1 MTQTEMFEFLNEGAL
16 LRLPS
21 GKVRLWQGPFKPVD
35 TLKSQEISI
44 SYTQF
49 FASQP
54 EAFQSPQPV
63 LETEVSELRR
73 QLQSFLEKHPAR
85 SSFTSQAFTGA
96 SLEGFQESFQV
107 VQGKIH
113 RGELEKAVPVTFARS
128 SEIPGPSERA
138 HMLFSA
144 LEAHSGLYVF
154 GFWNEQEGVVGAS
167 PEILFH
173 QQGNILRTMALA
185 GTLPKSSGLPKETL
199 LKDAKE
205 MKEHRL
211 VVEDIQKKL
220 EKLGWVKV
228 GQTHVIEFPLLS
240 HLRTEIEVETSQA
253 SPSLKEIVKLLHPT
267 AALGVFPRNYGIQ
280 WMQSLPDQVDRGVFG
295 APIVFSISHTES
307 IAIVSIRCLQ
317 WNAQGSK
324 VGAGCGLVQESDLF
338 KEWQEIATKRESV
351 FRVLGLYR

>member
-21 GKVRLWQGPFKPVD
+21 GKVRLWQGPFKAIHPG
-35 TLKSQEISI
+35 KSQEISV
-44 SYTQF
+44 SYAQF
-49 FASQP
+49 FASQV
-54 EAFQSPQPV
+54 EAFGCELPV

-73 QLQSFLEKHPAR
+73 QLQNFLEKQQVR
-85 SSFTSQAFTGA
+85 SSFTSEAFTPA
-96 SLEGFQESFQV
+96 SLEGFRESFQV
-107 VQGKIH
+107 IQGKIH

-128 SEIPGPSERA
+128 TEIPGPAERA

-154 GFWNEQEGVVGAS
+154 GFWNSSDGIIGAS

-173 QQGNILRTMALA
+173 QQGNVLKTMALA

-199 LKDAKE
+199 LKDPKE

-220 EKLGWVKV
+220 QKLGWVKV
-228 GQTHVIEFPLLS
+228 AQTEVVEFPQLS
-240 HLRTEIEVETSQA
+240 HLRTEIEVEVSQVT
-253 SPSLKEIVKLLHPT
+253 PKEIVQTLHPT

-280 WMQSLPDQVDRGVFG
+280 WMQSLPDQSDRGLFG
-295 APIVFSISHTES
+295 APMIFSISRNEN
-307 IAIVSIRCLQ
+307 IAIVAIRCLQ
-317 WNAQGSK
+317 WDSRGSK
-324 VGAGCGLVQESDLF
+324 VGAGCGLVKESDLF
-338 KEWQEIATKRESV
+338 KEWQEIAVKRESV